1 MSKTPDQNPY
11 PLQLTGQSTPFWPNI
26 EIKGRIR
33 QALGD
38 RILGFILAL
47 GQNLKRKARSSPD
60 LIEDLKAKIGSPI
73 PLLATVLVITT
84 AGTQA
89 DLESFGSDEPHTP
102 GEPPEPNVKGDPKG
116 DDDLSPQSDD
126 EDSEED
132 GQEDDSPTGL
142 IYARVSS
149 DKQRKGTTRDDGD
162 VDEDD
167 GVLDEGSIEGQ
178 VEELEEIAERRGIQL
193 PYDPIADEAETG
205 TDFDRDGIQE
215 VFEKTKRKDIDY
227 LLVEKV
233 DRVGRTAA
241 ETLYFIYILQSE
253 CGVTLLTSSGSR
265 DVSETPGLMQTTVMS
280 LTAQIQN
287 ELRIAKAN
295 KERIRGFL
303 KKKNW
308 TCKSP
313 KIPMGYEE
321 TDDGWLTVDPEEKP
335 IVRDVFRKFET
346 CGNYAETGRYID
358 DEYGKEH
365 LDGHRVKTIL
375 QNRVYIGQPRLPENW
390 LEGTTY
396 GNDLHEPELHL
407 LRAEDDAEVDVCEET
422 FHRVQN
428 IIQQK
433 EQQHSDED
441 TMELLDFIEEFSLF
455 SVIQGSDPATLLHH
469 CGHPLIRDGQLDL
482 KGEYTVHRYRCRHC
496 EETENA
502 SDYYRRWPKE
512 YEFDKIRL
520 IQQVID
526 DDEPDYIDT
535 K

>member
-1 MSKTPDQNPY
+1 MIGTLAVCVLCLYRVKSD
-11 PLQLTGQSTPFWPNI
+11 SFWPKI
-26 EIKGRIR
+26 EIKRKIR
-33 QALGD
+33 RVLEV
-38 RILGFILAL
+38 RILGSTLNL
-47 GQNLKRKARSSPD
+47 GQNLKRKIQSPPE
-60 LIEDLKAKIGSPI
+60 LIQNLKPKIGSPN
-73 PLLATVLVITT
+73 PLLATVLVMTT

-89 DLESFGSDEPHTP
+89 DLGSFGSNGPHP
-102 GEPPEPNVKGDPKG
+102 PRNPPEADTKNDFEK
-116 DDDLSPQSDD
+116 DDDPVPDTDD
-126 EDSEED
+126 ENSEED
-132 GQEDDSPTGL
+132 DQEDDAPTGI

-149 DKQRKGTTRDDGD
+149 DKQRKGTSDRGDDD
-162 VDEDD
+162 VDNDD
-167 GVLDEGSIEGQ
+167 KVIDEGSIEGQ
-178 VEELEEIAERRGIQL
+178 VEELEAIAERRGIKL

-308 TCKSP
+308 KCKSP
-313 KIPMGYEE
+313 KIPLGYEE

-335 IVRDVFRKFET
+335 IVRDLFQKFES
-346 CGNYAETGRYID
+346 CGNYAETERYID
-358 DEYGKEH
+358 DKYGRKY
-365 LDGHRVKTIL
+365 LDGHMVKTVL
-375 QNRVYIGQPRLPENW
+375 QNRVYIGEPRLPESW

-396 GNDLHEPELHL
+396 ENDLHEPDLHL
-407 LRAEDDAEVDVCEET
+407 LRAEDDAEEDVCEAT
-422 FHRVQN
+422 FHQVQN
-428 IIQQK
+428 IIQEK
-433 EQQHSDED
+433 EQQRSDDD

-455 SVIQGSDPATLLHH
+455 SVIQGSEPATLLHH
-469 CGHPLIRDGQLDL
+469 CGNPLIRDGQVDL
-482 KGEYTVHRYRCRHC
+482 RGEYTVHRYRCRHC
-496 EETENA
+496 EEVEDA
-502 SDYYRRWPKE
+502 SDYYRRWPKD
-512 YEFDKIRL
+512 YELDKIRL

-526 DDEPDYIDT
+526 GDEPDFIDT
-535 K
+535 D

>member
-1 MSKTPDQNPY
+1 MIGCSSLRTAEYDS
-11 PLQLTGQSTPFWPNI
+11 LWPNI
-26 EIKGRIR
+26 EIKGKIR
-33 QALGD
+33 RVLGD
-38 RILGFILAL
+38 RILDLTLVL
-47 GQNLKRKARSSPD
+47 GQNLKRKMRSPSD
-60 LIEDLKAKIGSPI
+60 LSEDLKPKIGLPI
-73 PLLATVLVITT
+73 PLLTIVLVMTT
-84 AGTQA
+84 TDTQA
-89 DLESFGSDEPHTP
+89 DLGSFGSDEPHTSDP
-102 GEPPEPNVKGDPKG
+102 GEPPEPNAKDYDNP
-116 DDDLSPQSDD
+116 SPESDD
-126 EDSEED
+126 KHSEED
-132 GQEDDSPTGL
+132 DQEDDSPTGL

-149 DKQRKGTTRDDGD
+149 DKQRKGTTRNDDDVDDDDGL
-162 VDEDD
+162 
-167 GVLDEGSIEGQ
+167 LDEGSIEGQ
-178 VEELEEIAERRGIQL
+178 VEELEEIAERRGIEL

-205 TDFDRDGIQE
+205 TNFDRDGIQE

-265 DVSETPGLMQTTVMS
+265 DVSETPGLMQTTIMS

-313 KIPMGYEE
+313 KIPLGYEE
-321 TDDGWLTVDPEEKP
+321 TDDGWLTVDPGEKP
-335 IVRDVFRKFET
+335 IVRDLFRKFKS
-346 CGNYAETGRYID
+346 CGNYAETERYID
-358 DEYGKEH
+358 HEYGKEH

-375 QNRVYIGQPRLPENW
+375 QNRVYIGQPRLPESW

-396 GNDLHEPELHL
+396 ENDLHEPELHL

-428 IIQQK
+428 IIQEK
-433 EQQHSDED
+433 EQQRSDDD

-526 DDEPDYIDT
+526 DDEPDFIDT
-535 K
+535 E